1 MGTLLATILKFLS
14 EIISKVIT
22 DALKT
27 PANKTETTT
36 AEGDLPPLPASEY
49 DDVYGVR
56 DPRD

>member
-1 MGTLLATILKFLS
+1 MGSLLATILKVLS

-27 PANKTETTT
+27 PAKKTEITT
-36 AEGDLPPLPASEY
+36 AEGDLPPLPISEY
-49 DDVYGVR
+49 DDAYGVR